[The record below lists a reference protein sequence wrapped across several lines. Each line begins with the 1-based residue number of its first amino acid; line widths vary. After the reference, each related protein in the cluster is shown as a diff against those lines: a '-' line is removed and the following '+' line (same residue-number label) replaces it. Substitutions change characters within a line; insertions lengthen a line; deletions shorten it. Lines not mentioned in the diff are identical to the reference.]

1 LGVRPYWGEAMSVAA
16 TVSYAYDQ
24 IDEARTVLKVVSKWP
39 GSKNPPRRQPHPV
52 RDRPRAESIDEE
64 QP

>member
-1 LGVRPYWGEAMSVAA
+1 MSVAA